1 MQKKSTFYITALSI
15 SIIMI
20 IGSLFVELNSLS
32 GLLLGTGSGFFGAN
46 IAKLYFIN
54 LEKKNPDI
62 IKENEIELK
71 DERNILIRQK
81 AKAKSADI
89 IQWLIMLIAY
99 LTIFVN
105 APLWITLLIV
115 GIFVLYNIIQIYY
128 ITITTI
134 NLIKT

>member
-1 MQKKSTFYITALSI
+1 MPKKSMFYITALSI

-20 IGSLFVELNSLS
+20 IGSLFVELDSLS
-32 GLLLGTGSGFFGAN
+32 GLLLGTGAGVFGAN

-54 LEKKNPDI
+54 FAKKNPDI
-62 IKENEIELK
+62 IKENEIEFK
-71 DERNILIRQK
+71 DERNVLIRQR

-99 LTIFVN
+99 LTILVN
-105 APLWITLLIV
+105 TPLWVTLVIV

-128 ITITTI
+128 I
-134 NLIKT
+134 NKFNKEM

>member
-1 MQKKSTFYITALSI
+1 MQKKSMFYISAIIMSV
-15 SIIMI
+15 IMI
-20 IGSLFVELNSLS
+20 ILSQFVELNSHS
-32 GLLLGTGSGFFGAN
+32 GILLGTGAGVIGAS

-71 DERNILIRQK
+71 DERNVLILQK

-89 IQWLIMLIAY
+89 TQWLIMLVAY
-99 LTIFVN
+99 LEILVN
-105 APLWITLLIV
+105 APLWITLVTI

-128 ITITTI
+128 V
-134 NLIKT
+134 NKFNKEM

>member
-32 GLLLGTGSGFFGAN
+32 GLLLGTGAGVFGAN
-46 IAKLYFIN
+46 IAKLYSIN

-62 IKENEIELK
+62 RKENEIELK
-71 DERNILIRQK
+71 DERNILIRQR

-99 LTIFVN
+99 LEIFVN
-105 APLWITLLIV
+105 APLWIILLTV

-128 ITITTI
+128 I
-134 NLIKT
+134 NKFNKEM

>member
-32 GLLLGTGSGFFGAN
+32 GLLLGTGAGVIGAS
-46 IAKLYFIN
+46 ITRLYFIR
-54 LEKKNPDI
+54 LEKKNPDVM
-62 IKENEIELK
+62 KQNEIELK

-99 LTIFVN
+99 LTILVN
-105 APLWITLLIV
+105 APLWITLLTV

-128 ITITTI
+128 I
-134 NLIKT
+134 NKFNKEM

>member
-1 MQKKSTFYITALSI
+1 MQRKSTFYVMAITI
-15 SIIMI
+15 SVIMI
-20 IGSLFVELNSLS
+20 ILSQFVELNSHS
-32 GLLLGTGSGFFGAN
+32 GILLGTGAGVLGAN

-71 DERNILIRQK
+71 DERNVLILQK

-89 IQWLIMLIAY
+89 TQWLIMLVAY
-99 LTIFVN
+99 LEIFVN
-105 APLWITLLIV
+105 APLWIILLTV

-128 ITITTI
+128 I
-134 NLIKT
+134 NKFNKEM